1 MSSSWSYLKSFPL
14 STVPLIIT
22 HLKHFDL
29 CCCLIV
35 PMRCLFMTNLIVL
48 LTVPS
53 LLLPFFPCGFP
64 LQRLPTDALVS
75 ISHQRDSREAPLM
88 SSLWFRKIVCP
99 AMQFH
104 KLLCDILFMFLSR
117 FLNIFPEMPRSSSC
131 GALLM
136 VFSTMT
142 FYRLAPDA
150 LPPSKPIWRFDLSP
164 SFSPFSHFL
173 TDDLT

>member
-1 MSSSWSYLKSFPL
+1 MARKKHQLPQKAQEKRGKPNSSAGLKKPKVF
-14 STVPLIIT
+14 
-22 HLKHFDL
+22 FD
-29 CCCLIV
+29 
-35 PMRCLFMTNLIVL
+35 
-48 LTVPS
+48 
-53 LLLPFFPCGFP
+53 FFPNYCFFHVGSP
-64 LQRLPTDALVS
+64 CKLQSLPTDALFS
-75 ISHQRDSREAPLM
+75 ISHQRDSREAPLI

-104 KLLCDILFMFLSR
+104 KLLCDILFMFLIC